1 MSDSQKGILAILISG
16 LIWGF
21 SPLYYKILGHVPPVE
36 LLSHRV
42 VWSVVFFVAV
52 LFFQRRLGALWSA
65 ISNWR
70 SAATLFVASL
80 LIGINWFI
88 FIHSIQ
94 IEKATEASLG
104 YFIFPLV
111 VVCIGWIGFGERL
124 SRMQNIAIALA
135 TFAVVI
141 ITVSQGVWPWIALII
156 SISFGLYG
164 YVKKKISIGP
174 VVSVTAEVLLLAPF
188 AVAVLYATHRGFGTS
203 VALDGGIG
211 GVFGQ
216 SLYDS
221 VLLML
226 SGPLTATPLIF
237 FSYAAKRIPMATL
250 GLLNYVNSTLQFI
263 CAVAIFGEPISGVQ
277 IASFGLIWLALALYP
292 CDSFRQERVS
302 RI

>member
-1 MSDSQKGILAILISG
+1 M
-16 LIWGF
+16 
-21 SPLYYKILGHVPPVE
+21 
-36 LLSHRV
+36 
-42 VWSVVFFVAV
+42 
-52 LFFQRRLGALWSA
+52 
-65 ISNWR
+65 
-70 SAATLFVASL
+70 
-80 LIGINWFI
+80 
-88 FIHSIQ
+88 
-94 IEKATEASLG
+94 G

-141 ITVSQGVWPWIALII
+141 ITVSHGVWPWIALII

-188 AVAVLYATHRGFGTS
+188 AVAVLYATHRGIGTS

-250 GLLNYVNSTLQFI
+250 GLLNYVNPTLQFI

-292 CDSFRQERVS
+292 CDSFRQERVG
-302 RI
+302 RV

>member
-52 LFFQRRLGALWSA
+52 LCLQRRQGALWSA
-65 ISNWR
+65 ITNWR
-70 SAATLFVASL
+70 SAATLYAASL
-80 LIGINWFI
+80 HIGINWFI

-250 GLLNYVNSTLQFI
+250 GLLNYVNPTLQFI

-292 CDSFRQERVS
+292 CDSFRHERVG

>member
-16 LIWGF
+16 IIWGF
-21 SPLYYKILGHVPPVE
+21 SPLYYKVLGHVPPVE
-36 LLSHRV
+36 LLAHRV

-52 LFFQRRLGALWSA
+52 LSFQRRLGALWSA
-65 ISNWR
+65 ISTWR
-70 SAATLFVASL
+70 SAATLFAASFF
-80 LIGINWFI
+80 IGINWFI
-88 FIHSIQ
+88 FIRSIQ

-111 VVCIGWIGFGERL
+111 VVCIGWVGFGERL
-124 SRMQNIAIALA
+124 SRLQNTAIALA
-135 TFAVVI
+135 TVGVVI
-141 ITVSQGVWPWIALII
+141 ITVSQGVLPWIALII

-164 YVKKKISIGP
+164 YVKKKISTGP
-174 VVSVTAEVLLLAPF
+174 VVSVTAEVLLLVPF
-188 AVAVLYATHRGFGTS
+188 ALAVLFATHRPVES
-203 VALDGGIG
+203 GGYTG

-250 GLLNYVNSTLQFI
+250 GLLNYVNPTLQFF
-263 CAVAIFGEPISGVQ
+263 CAVAIFGEPMSGVQ
-277 IASFGLIWLALALYP
+277 IASFGLIWLALALYSG
-292 CDSFRQERVS
+292 DSFRRERV
-302 RI
+302 RRL

>member
-16 LIWGF
+16 IIWGF
-21 SPLYYKILGHVPPVE
+21 SPLYYKVLGHVPPVE
-36 LLSHRV
+36 LLAHRV

-52 LFFQRRLGALWSA
+52 LSFQRRLGALWSA
-65 ISNWR
+65 ISTWR
-70 SAATLFVASL
+70 SAATLFAASFF
-80 LIGINWFI
+80 IGINWFI
-88 FIHSIQ
+88 FIRSIQ

-111 VVCIGWIGFGERL
+111 VVCIGWVGFGERL
-124 SRMQNIAIALA
+124 SRLQNTAIALA
-135 TFAVVI
+135 TVGVVI
-141 ITVSQGVWPWIALII
+141 ITVSQGVLPWIALII

-164 YVKKKISIGP
+164 YVKKKISTGP
-174 VVSVTAEVLLLAPF
+174 VVSVTAEVLLLVPF
-188 AVAVLYATHRGFGTS
+188 ALAVLFATHRPVES
-203 VALDGGIG
+203 GGYTG

-250 GLLNYVNSTLQFI
+250 GLLNYVNPTLQFF
-263 CAVAIFGEPISGVQ
+263 CAVAIFGEPIGILQ
-277 IASFGLIWLALALYP
+277 FASFGLIWLALALYSG
-292 CDSFRQERVS
+292 DSFRRERVG
-302 RI
+302 RE

>member
-16 LIWGF
+16 IIWGF
-21 SPLYYKILGHVPPVE
+21 SPLYYKVLGHVPPVE
-36 LLSHRV
+36 LLAHRV

-52 LFFQRRLGALWSA
+52 LSFQRRLGALWSA
-65 ISNWR
+65 ISTWR
-70 SAATLFVASL
+70 SAATLFAASFF
-80 LIGINWFI
+80 IGINWFI
-88 FIHSIQ
+88 FIRSIQ

-111 VVCIGWIGFGERL
+111 VVCIGWVGFGERL
-124 SRMQNIAIALA
+124 SRLQNTAIALA
-135 TFAVVI
+135 TVGVVI
-141 ITVSQGVWPWIALII
+141 ITVSQGVLPWIALII

-164 YVKKKISIGP
+164 YVKKKISTGP
-174 VVSVTAEVLLLAPF
+174 VVSVTAEVLLLVPF
-188 AVAVLYATHRGFGTS
+188 ALAVLFATHRPVES
-203 VALDGGIG
+203 GGYTD

-250 GLLNYVNSTLQFI
+250 GLLNYLNPTLQFF
-263 CAVAIFGEPISGVQ
+263 CAVAIFGEPIGILQ
-277 IASFGLIWLALALYP
+277 FASFGLIWLALALYSG
-292 CDSFRQERVS
+292 DSFRRERVG
-302 RI
+302 RE

>member
-16 LIWGF
+16 IIWGF
-21 SPLYYKILGHVPPVE
+21 SPLYYKVLGHVPPVE
-36 LLSHRV
+36 LLAHRV

-52 LFFQRRLGALWSA
+52 LSFQRRLGALWSA
-65 ISNWR
+65 ISTWR
-70 SAATLFVASL
+70 SAATLFAASFF
-80 LIGINWFI
+80 IGINWFI
-88 FIHSIQ
+88 FIRSIQ

-135 TFAVVI
+135 AFAVVI

-250 GLLNYVNSTLQFI
+250 GLLNYVNPTLQFI

-277 IASFGLIWLALALYP
+277 IASFGLIWLALALYS
-292 CDSFRQERVS
+292 CDSFRHERVG

>member
-16 LIWGF
+16 IIWGF
-21 SPLYYKILGHVPPVE
+21 SPLYYKVLGHVPPVE
-36 LLSHRV
+36 LLAHRV

-52 LFFQRRLGALWSA
+52 LSFQRRLGALWSA
-65 ISNWR
+65 ISTWR
-70 SAATLFVASL
+70 SAATLFAASFF
-80 LIGINWFI
+80 IGINWFI
-88 FIHSIQ
+88 FIRSIQ

-111 VVCIGWIGFGERL
+111 VVCIGWVGFGERL
-124 SRMQNIAIALA
+124 SRLQNTAIALA
-135 TFAVVI
+135 TVGVVI
-141 ITVSQGVWPWIALII
+141 ITVSQGVLPWIALII

-164 YVKKKISIGP
+164 YVKKKISTGP
-174 VVSVTAEVLLLAPF
+174 VVSVTAEVLLLVPF
-188 AVAVLYATHRGFGTS
+188 ALAVLFATHRPVES
-203 VALDGGIG
+203 GGYTG

-250 GLLNYVNSTLQFI
+250 GLLNYLNPTLQFF
-263 CAVAIFGEPISGVQ
+263 CAVAIFGEPIGILQ
-277 IASFGLIWLALALYP
+277 FASFGLIWLALALYSG
-292 CDSFRQERVS
+292 DGFRRERVG
-302 RI
+302 RE

>member
-16 LIWGF
+16 IIWGF
-21 SPLYYKILGHVPPVE
+21 SPLYYKVLGHVPPVE
-36 LLSHRV
+36 LLAHRV

-52 LFFQRRLGALWSA
+52 LSFQRRLGALWSA
-65 ISNWR
+65 ISTWR
-70 SAATLFVASL
+70 SAATLFSASFF
-80 LIGINWFI
+80 IGINWFI
-88 FIHSIQ
+88 FIRSIQ

-111 VVCIGWIGFGERL
+111 VVCIGWVGFGERL
-124 SRMQNIAIALA
+124 SRLQNTAIALA
-135 TFAVVI
+135 TVGVVI
-141 ITVSQGVWPWIALII
+141 ITVSQGVLPWIALII

-164 YVKKKISIGP
+164 YVKKKISTGP
-174 VVSVTAEVLLLAPF
+174 VVSVTAEVLLLVPF
-188 AVAVLYATHRGFGTS
+188 ALAVLFATHRPVES
-203 VALDGGIG
+203 GGYTG

-250 GLLNYVNSTLQFI
+250 GLLNYVNPTLQFF
-263 CAVAIFGEPISGVQ
+263 CAVAIFGEPIGILQ
-277 IASFGLIWLALALYP
+277 FASFGLIWLALALYSG
-292 CDSFRQERVS
+292 DGFRRERVG
-302 RI
+302 RE

>member
-16 LIWGF
+16 IIWGF
-21 SPLYYKILGHVPPVE
+21 SPLYYKVLGHVPPVE
-36 LLSHRV
+36 LLAHRV

-52 LFFQRRLGALWSA
+52 LSFQRRLGALWSA
-65 ISNWR
+65 ISTWR
-70 SAATLFVASL
+70 SAATLFAASFF
-80 LIGINWFI
+80 IGINWFI
-88 FIHSIQ
+88 FIRSIQ

-111 VVCIGWIGFGERL
+111 VVCIGWVGFGERL
-124 SRMQNIAIALA
+124 SRLQNTAIALA
-135 TFAVVI
+135 TVGVVI
-141 ITVSQGVWPWIALII
+141 ITVSQGVLPWIALII

-164 YVKKKISIGP
+164 YVKKKISTGP
-174 VVSVTAEVLLLAPF
+174 VVSVTAEVLLLVPF
-188 AVAVLYATHRGFGTS
+188 ALAVLFATHRPVES
-203 VALDGGIG
+203 GGYTG

-250 GLLNYVNSTLQFI
+250 GLLNYLNPTLQFF
-263 CAVAIFGEPISGVQ
+263 CAVAIFGEPIGILQ
-277 IASFGLIWLALALYP
+277 FASFGLIWLALALYSG
-292 CDSFRQERVS
+292 DSFRRERVG
-302 RI
+302 RE